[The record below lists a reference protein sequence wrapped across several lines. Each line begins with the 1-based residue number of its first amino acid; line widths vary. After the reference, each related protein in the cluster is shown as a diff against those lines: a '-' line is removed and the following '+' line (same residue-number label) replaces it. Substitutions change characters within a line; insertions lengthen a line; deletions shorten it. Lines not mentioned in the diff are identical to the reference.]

1 MAVPDIITRV
11 ELGWTKHPNVPKA
24 NTNLGMSAH
33 YDGSNRGL
41 AKKPHSECIAYWKW
55 CRSFHM
61 NGNGWSDIGY
71 AYFVCPHK
79 YIFEGRGYG
88 YSQAAQAQQGNRLP
102 NGNTRWVT
110 VTFGTGPTETPTPE
124 QLHAWRSLRDWLMS
138 EKGMGK
144 QVRGHRD
151 FSLTSCPGSII
162 YGMVLDGTL
171 AKSAKNE
178 EDDEMSMP
186 MLREGD
192 DNYDVK
198 TLRSCLYARGF
209 VPLSLVPDE
218 ELRAW
223 LDNTK
228 FNPAL
233 TTLVRDYQRS
243 EELSMDG
250 IVGPMTWARLLRRS

>member
-11 ELGWTKHPNVPKA
+11 ELGWSRVPNVPTA

-41 AKKPHSECIAYWKW
+41 AKKPHSACIAYWQW

-61 NGNGWSDIGY
+61 EGNGWSDVGY

-79 YIFEGRGYG
+79 YIFEGRGFG
-88 YSQAAQAQQGNRLP
+88 RTQAAQAQQSGGLP

-110 VTFGTGPTETPTPE
+110 VTFGTGPNETPTSG
-124 QLHAWRSLRDWLMS
+124 QINAWRRLRDWLMD
-138 EKGMGK
+138 EKDLGK
-144 QVRGHRD
+144 AVKGHRD
-151 FSLTSCPGSII
+151 FSQTSCPGNII
-162 YGMVLDGTL
+162 YRMVLDGTL
-171 AKSAKNE
+171 SKRAEKE

-192 DNYDVK
+192 DNYNVK
-198 TLRSCLYARGF
+198 TLRACLHARGY
-209 VPLSLVPDE
+209 VPVEMVPDAD
-218 ELRAW
+218 LRKW

-228 FNPAL
+228 FNAAL
-233 TTLVRDYQRS
+233 VQLFRGFQHDKD
-243 EELSMDG
+243 LDADG
-250 IVGPMTWARLLRRS
+250 IVGPMSWAKLMRP